1 MIKILA
7 TPMDIPPIKLEHRKI
22 PEFYAKTESFVL
34 KKIRKVW
41 IDSQLNAVQNA
52 AKKFNERTPK

>member
-7 TPMDIPPIKLEHRKI
+7 TPMDMPPIKFEHRKI
-22 PEFYAKTESFVL
+22 PAFHAKTESFVL

>member
-7 TPMDIPPIKLEHRKI
+7 TPMDIPPIKLEHRKT
-22 PEFYAKTESFVL
+22 PALPVKTESFVL